1 MMKQTRKAA
10 LATLCLGLL
19 ALAVKTVM
27 DALSVKKADKTSENS
42 KLTADSA
49 STNPPTH
56 P

>member
-1 MMKQTRKAA
+1 MNPDI
-10 LATLCLGLL
+10 LPVVGWLDDLGLL

-27 DALSVKKADKTSENS
+27 DALSVKKSDKTSETT

-49 STNPPTH
+49 STNPPTR